1 MCSFWDIYTKNEDKR
16 FNNSHI
22 SINGWALFLKNALY
36 WQNLFLSMKL
46 FGDRTIRERITKL
59 SEYISFCWAF
69 LYSVWKDW
77 KTTKKEI
84 NVNSRGY
91 ARGGIMHN
99 HITAGVGVEVLQG
112 V

>member
-1 MCSFWDIYTKNEDKR
+1 MRSFWDIYTKNEDKR
-16 FNNSHI
+16 FNNNYI
-22 SINGWALFLKNALY
+22 SINGWALFYKNALY

>member
-1 MCSFWDIYTKNEDKR
+1 
-16 FNNSHI
+16 
-22 SINGWALFLKNALY
+22 
-36 WQNLFLSMKL
+36 MKL

-69 LYSVWKDW
+69 LYSVLKDW

-91 ARGGIMHN
+91 ARGGGIMHN
-99 HITAGVGVEVLQG
+99 HITPGVGVEVLQG